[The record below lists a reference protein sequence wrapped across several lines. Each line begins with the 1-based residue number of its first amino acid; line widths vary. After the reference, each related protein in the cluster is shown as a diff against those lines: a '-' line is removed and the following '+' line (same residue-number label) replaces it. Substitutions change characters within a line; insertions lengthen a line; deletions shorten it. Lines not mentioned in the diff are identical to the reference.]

1 MPIPFLIAGLGI
13 AAGAIGAGSHIKAKQ
28 TNERANEIS
37 ADAQRLYNNAKNS
50 LEAAKRNTTFALREF
65 EYAKKDVLDSSM
77 KQFLRGYERVK
88 HIELK
93 TSEGM
98 NEISSF
104 ILTPQDT
111 LQIRELTNI
120 YESSL
125 KTGAIGA
132 GVGVAAFAGVSSLG
146 FLAGAAATPLAAIAA
161 PVLLFTGISA
171 SMKADENL
179 EKAQVMYSEATAAAE
194 SMKISETKCKAITKR
209 TEMFHDLLDTLN
221 IMFAQSA
228 VYLDSVTRKKKGFF
242 GLRKITSNRLTEQE
256 INLIAVSRALAG
268 AVKAVIDMPVLSE
281 KGELDSKSNKKYNE
295 VKKSLPLLTDQSNTA
310 QSYDYHV
317 RLKKALKAKRRR

>member
-1 MPIPFLIAGLGI
+1 
-13 AAGAIGAGSHIKAKQ
+13 
-28 TNERANEIS
+28 
-37 ADAQRLYNNAKNS
+37 
-50 LEAAKRNTTFALREF
+50 
-65 EYAKKDVLDSSM
+65 
-77 KQFLRGYERVK
+77 
-88 HIELK
+88 
-93 TSEGM
+93 
-98 NEISSF
+98 
-104 ILTPQDT
+104 
-111 LQIRELTNI
+111 
-120 YESSL
+120 
-125 KTGAIGA
+125 
-132 GVGVAAFAGVSSLG
+132 
-146 FLAGAAATPLAAIAA
+146 
-161 PVLLFTGISA
+161 
-171 SMKADENL
+171 
-179 EKAQVMYSEATAAAE
+179 
-194 SMKISETKCKAITKR
+194 
-209 TEMFHDLLDTLN
+209 MFHDLLDTLN